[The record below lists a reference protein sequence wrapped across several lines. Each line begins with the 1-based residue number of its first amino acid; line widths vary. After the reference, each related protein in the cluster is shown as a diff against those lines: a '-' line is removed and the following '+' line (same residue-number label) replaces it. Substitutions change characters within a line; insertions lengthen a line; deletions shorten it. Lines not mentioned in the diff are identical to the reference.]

1 MPTRE
6 QVKSGNRK
14 NGAAKPPA
22 NGSAGPRFMR
32 VSKGLGAVAIYRPG
46 RAALL
51 VTVALAALLAA
62 GFGIGRAT
70 DPQPA
75 SSGPSSGT
83 VRAARASGFEAG
95 LRTGVARG
103 RAERPA
109 QAAVTPAK
117 PAKPRAASK
126 PAAPTA
132 VSAAGALTAGAPY
145 IVKVSH
151 SGGRTQIVRHVQ
163 MSNGATYWICSDG
176 NICTRPGG

>member
-1 MPTRE
+1 
-6 QVKSGNRK
+6 
-14 NGAAKPPA
+14 
-22 NGSAGPRFMR
+22 MR
-32 VSKGLGAVAIYRPG
+32 VHKGLGAVAIYKPG

-51 VTVALAALLAA
+51 ALASLAAVLAA

-70 DPQPA
+70 DSQTGDSGA
-75 SSGPSSGT
+75 SAGT

-95 LRTGVARG
+95 FRTGVARG
-103 RAERPA
+103 RAQRPA
-109 QAAVTPAK
+109 VAAVKPAK
-117 PAKPRAASK
+117 PAQPAKPRASAK
-126 PAAPTA
+126 PAAPA
-132 VSAAGALTAGAPY
+132 ALIGAGALTAGAPY